1 MKSNIYV
8 HRKNKIRSALFYTRH
23 PHEMKTVFKNPQEM
37 AKIKKWILAEEN
49 HKDVNCLVTTLL
61 CHGDEKG
68 HLSAAGGG
76 RGWFVEDFVQDLS
89 LVDNLLGKP
98 KILVLQS
105 CRGGALNL
113 RHLLKIK

>member
-1 MKSNIYV
+1 
-8 HRKNKIRSALFYTRH
+8 
-23 PHEMKTVFKNPQEM
+23 M
-37 AKIKKWILAEEN
+37 ARIKRWILTEEN
-49 HKDVNCLVTTLL
+49 YKDVNCLLTTVL

-68 HLSAAGGG
+68 HLSAAGGN

-105 CRGGALNL
+105 CRGGMCNL
-113 RHLLKIK
+113 IYPEIK

>member
-1 MKSNIYV
+1 MYERIYSQL
-8 HRKNKIRSALFYTRH
+8 NKHCLKII
-23 PHEMKTVFKNPQEM
+23 QEM

-49 HKDVNCLVTTLL
+49 HKDVNCLLTTVL

-68 HLSAAGGG
+68 HLYATGLG
-76 RGWFVEDFVQDLS
+76 RGWVIEDFVQDLS

-105 CRGGALNL
+105 CRGGMFNLN
-113 RHLLKIK
+113 HKPNISVSQTTAI

>member
-1 MKSNIYV
+1 
-8 HRKNKIRSALFYTRH
+8 
-23 PHEMKTVFKNPQEM
+23 MKTGLKNPQEM
-37 AKIKKWILAEEN
+37 AKIKKWILTEEN
-49 HKDVNCLVTTLL
+49 HKDVDCLLTTVL

-105 CRGGALNL
+105 CRGGTLNL